1 MYNDTT
7 PLLSAVKGRK
17 NKLRASQPSATCI
30 DLICGRRST
39 SATALWTGLPLAVL
53 NEAKVDGR
61 HGHEFIHPFY
71 PAELVIQYYH
81 HEQAL
86 DKTFGP
92 SIILRVGREE
102 TKRKVRLSL
111 LRPGCF
117 A

>member
-1 MYNDTT
+1 M
-7 PLLSAVKGRK
+7 
-17 NKLRASQPSATCI
+17 
-30 DLICGRRST
+30 
-39 SATALWTGLPLAVL
+39 PLAVL

-102 TKRKVRLSL
+102 TSPPQLAAPWL
-111 LRPGCF
+111 LRLARVVRSTMLRMRSLSVDMAESSGHF
-117 A
+117 ALAY

>member
-1 MYNDTT
+1 MF
-7 PLLSAVKGRK
+7 
-17 NKLRASQPSATCI
+17 
-30 DLICGRRST
+30 CGRRST
-39 SATALWTGLPLAVL
+39 SARALWTGLPLAVL

-111 LRPGCF
+111 LRPGRF